1 MPKFYTGQGDTGETS
16 LFGCP
21 QKVSKTNPK
30 IEALG
35 AVDELNSYLGVC
47 KSLAADENV
56 KKALLGAQENL
67 FIIQA
72 ELAGAEKRL
81 DEAKLKSLEKTI
93 DELGEFVGPI
103 TKFTIAGGEPLS
115 AHLDYARAVCRKAE
129 RFTAE
134 LQEEAKPPLGGL
146 APKWL
151 ALAYLNRLS
160 SLLFV
165 LARYTNK
172 KAGVS
177 EDHPAY

>member
-72 ELAGAEKRL
+72 ELGGAENMTLSEDKIK
-81 DEAKLKSLEKTI
+81 KLEQTI
-93 DELGEFVGPI
+93 DEFGGFVGQI
-103 TKFTIAGGEPLS
+103 TKFTIPGGNQLS
-115 AHLDYARAVCRKAE
+115 ARLDFARAMARLTE
-129 RFTAE
+129 RRAWTAKE
-134 LQEEAKPPLGGL
+134 KLNPA
-146 APKWL
+146 

-165 LARYTNK
+165 LARYVNK
-172 KAGVS
+172 KTNAP
-177 EDHPAY
+177 EDHPSYK